1 MDELALQEC
10 LRDLKDL
17 VDSRLKEYIDQE
29 VTNHGQVAEL
39 AGDVLLAGGK
49 RLRPLLVLL
58 AYELVGGVD
67 PEEILP
73 LALAFE
79 MIHTATLVHDDIN
92 DNAKTRRGLPTL
104 HERFS
109 QEKAL
114 ITGDWLFVQGF
125 SLGGRLDSE
134 VVNIIAKCCGLIASA
149 EFKQINHVMDLTTS
163 PDDYL
168 TIVEGKTAGPF
179 AGGCE
184 GAAVIAGASKEE
196 REALVRFG
204 TEMGI
209 SFQLVDDLLDI
220 RGDERMGKP
229 RGSDVYEG
237 KMTLPLIH
245 ALTILHGPKR
255 QRLVEIILG
264 FSDSMFDEL
273 IELLTWADSIS
284 YTEILVKTHIERA
297 RSALDIFADSK
308 AKSAL
313 QAISDIVIDRFE

>member
-29 VTNHGQVAEL
+29 IANHGQVADL

-255 QRLVEIILG
+255 ERLVEIILG

-297 RSALDIFADSK
+297 RSALDIFSDSK

>member
-1 MDELALQEC
+1 M
-10 LRDLKDL
+10 KDL
-17 VDSRLKEYIDQE
+17 VDSRLKDYIEQAIPS
-29 VTNHGQVAEL
+29 HGQVAEL
-39 AGDVLLAGGK
+39 AGEVLLAGGK
-49 RLRPLLVLL
+49 RLRPLLALL
-58 AYELVGGVD
+58 AYELVGGSD
-67 PEEILP
+67 LEEILP

-125 SLGGRLDSE
+125 FLGGKQDER
-134 VVNIIAKCCGLIASA
+134 VVTSIAECCGLIASA

-168 TIVEGKTAGPF
+168 AIVKGKTAGPF
-179 AGGCE
+179 SAGCE
-184 GAAVIAGASKEE
+184 GAALIAGASAEQT
-196 REALVRFG
+196 EALLRFG
-204 TEMGI
+204 MEMGI

-220 RGDERMGKP
+220 QGDERMGKP

-245 ALTILHGPKR
+245 ALTILHGTKR
-255 QRLVEIILG
+255 QRLAEIILG

-273 IELLTWADSIS
+273 IELLTWADSIN
-284 YTEILVKTHIERA
+284 YTEILIKTHIERA
-297 RSALDIFADSK
+297 RSALDIFVDSR

-313 QAISDIVIDRFE
+313 QAISDMVINRFA

>member
-29 VTNHGQVAEL
+29 IANHGQVADL

-255 QRLVEIILG
+255 ERLVEIILG

>member
-1 MDELALQEC
+1 MDESALQEC

-29 VTNHGQVAEL
+29 IANHGQVADL

-255 QRLVEIILG
+255 ERLVEIILG

>member
-29 VTNHGQVAEL
+29 IANHGQVADL

-125 SLGGRLDSE
+125 SLGGRRDSE

>member
-29 VTNHGQVAEL
+29 VANHGQVADL

-255 QRLVEIILG
+255 ERLVEIILG

-297 RSALDIFADSK
+297 RSALDIFSDSK

>member
-29 VTNHGQVAEL
+29 IANHGQVADL

-220 RGDERMGKP
+220 RGYERMGKP

-255 QRLVEIILG
+255 ERLVEIILG

>member
-29 VTNHGQVAEL
+29 VANHGQVADL

-79 MIHTATLVHDDIN
+79 MIHTATLVHDAIN

-104 HERFS
+104 HQRFS

-184 GAAVIAGASKEE
+184 RAAVIAGATKAE

-255 QRLVEIILG
+255 ERLVEIILG

-297 RSALDIFADSK
+297 RSALDIFSDSK

>member
-1 MDELALQEC
+1 MDESTLQEC

-17 VDSRLKEYIDQE
+17 VDSRLKIYIEQAILS
-29 VTNHGQVAEL
+29 HGQVAEL

-49 RLRPLLVLL
+49 RLRPLLAIL
-58 AYELVGGVD
+58 AYELVGGSD
-67 PEEILP
+67 LEEILP

-92 DNAKTRRGLPTL
+92 DHAKTRRGLPTL

-125 SLGGRLDSE
+125 SLGGKQDGR
-134 VVNIIAKCCGLIASA
+134 VVASIADCCGLIASA

-168 TIVEGKTAGPF
+168 AIVKGKTAGPF
-179 AGGCE
+179 SAGCE
-184 GAAVIAGASKEE
+184 GAALIAGASAEQT
-196 REALVRFG
+196 EALLRFG
-204 TEMGI
+204 MEMGI

-255 QRLVEIILG
+255 QRLAEIILG

-273 IELLTWADSIS
+273 IELLTWADSIN
-284 YTEILVKTHIERA
+284 YTEILIKTHIERA

-313 QAISDIVIDRFE
+313 QAISDMVIDRFV

>member
-1 MDELALQEC
+1 MDELAIQEC
-10 LRDLKDL
+10 LGNLKDL
-17 VDSRLKEYIDQE
+17 VDSRLKICIEQAIPK
-29 VTNHGQVAEL
+29 HGQVAEL

-49 RLRPLLVLL
+49 RLRPLLTIL
-58 AYELVGGVD
+58 AYELLGGSDV
-67 PEEILP
+67 EEILP

-109 QEKAL
+109 QEKAV

-125 SLGGRLDSE
+125 SLGGKLDGK
-134 VVNIIAKCCGLIASA
+134 VVTIIADCCGLIASA

-168 TIVEGKTAGPF
+168 AIVKGKTAGPF
-179 AGGCE
+179 SAGCE
-184 GAAVIAGASKEE
+184 SAALVAGASAEE
-196 REALVRFG
+196 RDALLFFG
-204 TEMGI
+204 MEMGI

-220 RGDERMGKP
+220 LGDERMGKP

-245 ALTILHGPKR
+245 ALTVLHGPKR

-284 YTEILVKTHIERA
+284 YTEILIKTHIERA
-297 RSALDIFADSK
+297 RAALDIFAESK

-313 QAISDIVIDRFE
+313 QAISDLVIDRFE

>member
-17 VDSRLKEYIDQE
+17 VDSRLKVYIEQAIPS
-29 VTNHGQVAEL
+29 HGQVAEL

-49 RLRPLLVLL
+49 RLRPLLVIL
-58 AYELVGGVD
+58 AYELVGGSD
-67 PEEILP
+67 LENILP
-73 LALAFE
+73 IALAFE

-125 SLGGRLDSE
+125 ALGGRQDGR
-134 VVNIIAKCCGLIASA
+134 VVASIADCCGLIASA

-168 TIVEGKTAGPF
+168 TIVKGKTAGPF
-179 AGGCE
+179 SAGCE
-184 GAAVIAGASKEE
+184 GAALIAESSEE
-196 REALVRFG
+196 QREALLRFG
-204 TEMGI
+204 MEMGI

-220 RGDERMGKP
+220 QGDERMGKP

-245 ALTILHGPKR
+245 ALTVLHGPKR
-255 QRLVEIILG
+255 QRLAEIILG

-273 IELLTWADSIS
+273 IELLTWADSIT
-284 YTEILVKTHIERA
+284 YTEILIKTHIERA
-297 RSALDIFADSK
+297 RSALDIFVDSK

-313 QAISDIVIDRFE
+313 QAISDMVINRFE

>member
-29 VTNHGQVAEL
+29 VANHGQVADL

-125 SLGGRLDSE
+125 SLGGRLDGE

>member
-17 VDSRLKEYIDQE
+17 VDSRLRGYIDQE
-29 VTNHGQVAEL
+29 VTKHGQVAEL

-196 REALVRFG
+196 REALVVFG

>member
-29 VTNHGQVAEL
+29 IANHGQVADL

-125 SLGGRLDSE
+125 SLGGQLDSE

-255 QRLVEIILG
+255 ERLVEIILG

-273 IELLTWADSIS
+273 IELLTWADSIA

>member
-1 MDELALQEC
+1 MDESALQEC
-10 LRDLKDL
+10 LLDLKDL
-17 VDSRLKEYIDQE
+17 VDSRLESCIEQAIPS
-29 VTNHGQVAEL
+29 HGQVAEL

-49 RLRPLLVLL
+49 RLRPLLVIL
-58 AYELVGGVD
+58 AYELVGGCEM
-67 PEEILP
+67 EEILP

-92 DNAKTRRGLPTL
+92 DNAKTRRGIPTL
-104 HERFS
+104 HERIS

-114 ITGDWLFVQGF
+114 IAGDWLFVQGF
-125 SLGGRLDSE
+125 SLGGIYEER
-134 VVNIIAKCCGLIASA
+134 VVTIMADCCALIASA
-149 EFKQINHVMDLTTS
+149 EFKQIDHVMDLATS

-168 TIVEGKTAGPF
+168 AIVKGKTAGPF
-179 AGGCE
+179 SAGCE
-184 GAAVIAGASKEE
+184 GAALIAGASPEQ
-196 REALVRFG
+196 REALLRFG
-204 TEMGI
+204 MEMGI

-255 QRLVEIILG
+255 QRLTEIILG
-264 FSDSMFDEL
+264 FNDSMFEEL
-273 IELLTWADSIS
+273 IELLIWADSIS
-284 YTEILVKTHIERA
+284 YTEILIKTHIERA

-308 AKSAL
+308 AKGAL
-313 QAISDIVIDRFE
+313 RAISDLVVERFA

>member
-29 VTNHGQVAEL
+29 VANHGQVAAL

-125 SLGGRLDSE
+125 SLGGRLDGE

>member
-29 VTNHGQVAEL
+29 VANHGQVADL

-255 QRLVEIILG
+255 QRLVEIILS

-297 RSALDIFADSK
+297 RSALEIFAESK

>member
-29 VTNHGQVAEL
+29 VANHGQVADL

-134 VVNIIAKCCGLIASA
+134 VVKIIAKCCGLIASA

-184 GAAVIAGASKEE
+184 GAAVIAGASAEE

>member
-17 VDSRLKEYIDQE
+17 VDSRLRGYIDQE
-29 VTNHGQVAEL
+29 VAKHGQVAEL

-196 REALVRFG
+196 REALVVFG

-313 QAISDIVIDRFE
+313 QAISGIVIDRFE

>member
-10 LRDLKDL
+10 LSDLKDL
-17 VDSRLKEYIDQE
+17 VDSRLKFYIEQS
-29 VTNHGQVAEL
+29 VPKHGQVAEL

-49 RLRPLLVLL
+49 RLRPLLVVL
-58 AYELVGGVD
+58 AYELVGGRD
-67 PEEILP
+67 LEEILP

-114 ITGDWLFVQGF
+114 IAGDWLFVQGF
-125 SLGGRLDSE
+125 SLGGRLEGE
-134 VVNIIAKCCGLIASA
+134 VVTIIADCCGLIASA

-168 TIVEGKTAGPF
+168 TIVKGKTAGPF
-179 AGGCE
+179 SGGCE
-184 GAAVIAGASKEE
+184 GAAVIAGASAEQ
-196 REALVRFG
+196 REALLRFG

-284 YTEILVKTHIERA
+284 YTEILIKTHIERA
-297 RSALDIFADSK
+297 RSALDLFEESQ
-308 AKSAL
+308 AKHAL
-313 QAISDIVIDRFE
+313 QAITDLVIDRFD

>member
-29 VTNHGQVAEL
+29 VANHGQVADL

-297 RSALDIFADSK
+297 RSALDIFSDSK

>member
-29 VTNHGQVAEL
+29 IANHGQVADL